1 MAKPRE
7 MRTIDLDSIEVE
19 LPLTI
24 RHGEHRRIERLT
36 IQMAAEDFNTIKETF
51 GTSLDELESRATDP
65 ANMAQAA
72 DQMTDHEVTATLMVL
87 CDLSQ
92 DDIDD
97 IDRDDF
103 VELQDVLQSMYRK
116 TTTEERDQGKALS
129 GNNIKVAT

>member
-1 MAKPRE
+1 
-7 MRTIDLDSIEVE
+7 
-19 LPLTI
+19 
-24 RHGEHRRIERLT
+24 
-36 IQMAAEDFNTIKETF
+36 
-51 GTSLDELESRATDP
+51 LESRATDP

-72 DQMTDHEVTATLMVL
+72 DQMTDHEVTATLMIL

-103 VELQDVLQSMYRK
+103 VELQDVLQSLYRR